1 MKRLLLHFFLPLM
14 AVWGLFGAC
23 VDVEQY
29 DNNPRGNFEALWR
42 IIDEHYCFFDYK
54 KQAYGLDWNA
64 VYAKYAPQFHDG
76 MTEEQFRTEMLSLNS
91 EFAKL
96 SAEAKDLE
104 SEIDKNLKE
113 LLG

>member
-76 MTEEQFRTEMLSLNS
+76 MSLKTGTLTSMRPSMLGATGRGKKIIHPILVR
-91 EFAKL
+91 AC
-96 SAEAKDLE
+96 
-104 SEIDKNLKE
+104 
-113 LLG
+113 